1 MSFRR
6 RASAIILWG
15 LAMMA
20 AGCERKPPQK
30 LGGLPPLTDSDKAAA
45 VHPPSGMGTMPA
57 NHPQMPANH
66 PGMPTAVGDAEQAT
80 PGGIAFDAKTVIAGQ
95 LRVADKIKDKVKDG
109 DVIFIVV
116 RSADQPGPPL
126 AVRKIVAS
134 TFPMLFSI
142 DGRDAM
148 MAGTKMSGRVT
159 VSVRVDKDGDAI
171 SKNPGDVTGVSAPV
185 VPPTDKLVVTLDT
198 VL

>member
-1 MSFRR
+1 M
-6 RASAIILWG
+6 AIVLFGMTAI
-15 LAMMA
+15 
-20 AGCERKPPQK
+20 GCERKPPPK

-45 VHPPSGMGTMPA
+45 VHPPSGSVAMPA
-57 NHPQMPANH
+57 NHPPMPANH
-66 PGMPTAVGDAEQAT
+66 PAMPANHPATPGATDEAT
-80 PGGIAFDAKTVIAGQ
+80 PGGIPFDAKTVIAGQ
-95 LRVADKIKDKVKDG
+95 LRVADKVKDKVKEG

-126 AVRKIVAS
+126 AVRKVVAS
-134 TFPMLFSI
+134 TFPMVFAI

-148 MAGTKMSGRVT
+148 MAGTKLSGRVT

-171 SKNPGDVTGVSAPV
+171 SKNPGDVTGISPPV
-185 VPPTDKLVVTLDT
+185 TPPTDKLVVTLDT